1 MAHQLH
7 FFCNSQTVKQTKI
20 KNTQIKIQI
29 ILNNENTQYI
39 IESTT
44 SKCRL
49 KHSLQKYNCL
59 KSGYVE
65 ATEGTFGTTMINN
78 TIPLLATSNPGVHG

>member
-1 MAHQLH
+1 VSNGPSAS

-78 TIPLLATSNPGVHG
+78 TIPVTSGYKQS